1 MVVIGP
7 SKVIAEPVSRVKVDQ
22 APNGSVGME
31 ASRRIAPLL
40 LRTALGD
47 RGADVPIGMLR
58 LSGSTTV
65 DPLSNVTAV
74 IARALPVTVESWP
87 NVIAEPARMLPAME
101 DDKPIVAAVPSAQT
115 VFDGCAPF
123 VNSIEVEVAVM
134 RVEAAWKIH

>member
-1 MVVIGP
+1 M
-7 SKVIAEPVSRVKVDQ
+7 EQ
-22 APNGSVGME
+22 APNGTVGME
-31 ASRRIAPLL
+31 ASWRIAPLL
-40 LRTALGD
+40 LRTALPGD
-47 RGADVPIGMLR
+47 RCADVPIEKLR